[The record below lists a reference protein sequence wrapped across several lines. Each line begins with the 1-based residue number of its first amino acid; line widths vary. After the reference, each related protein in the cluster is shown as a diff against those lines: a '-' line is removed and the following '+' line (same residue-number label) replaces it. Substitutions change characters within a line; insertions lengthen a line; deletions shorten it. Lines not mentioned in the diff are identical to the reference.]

1 MMNMWDSLP
10 PYASAIDLEFIMT
23 EFCNAIVATAPGGPD
38 VLQLAQV
45 PVPVPGPG
53 ELLVKIA
60 AVGVNFIESYQR
72 DGTYTVPFPF
82 TPGAEAAGKVVAVGP
97 GVKSFSAGDRVAT
110 AEGIGCYAEY
120 AIFPADKALPVPSS
134 VPLDVAA
141 ALPLQGMTA
150 HYLMNSAYH
159 VEPGQTVLLHA
170 GAGGVGLLLTQML
183 KDREARVITTVS
195 TEEKEELSRV
205 AGADE
210 VLRYG
215 NFAEQARELTD
226 GEGVDV
232 VYDGVGKDT
241 FDGSLASLRTR
252 GTLVLFGGASGQVP
266 PLDLQRLNSGGSLF
280 VTRPTLAHYLLN
292 AKERLWRS
300 TEVFNAA
307 ASGKLAARIGS
318 RFPLADAGAA
328 HTALQGRVTTGKV
341 ILEP

>member
-1 MMNMWDSLP
+1 
-10 PYASAIDLEFIMT
+10 MT
-23 EFCNAIVATAPGGPD
+23 EQCKAILAHTPGGPE
-38 VLQLAQV
+38 VLQMAQV
-45 PVPVPGPG
+45 PMPVPGPG

-72 DGTYTVPFPF
+72 AGVYDVPFPF
-82 TPGAEAAGKVVAVGP
+82 TPGSEAAGKVVAVGP
-97 GVKSFSAGDRVAT
+97 GVTAYSVGDRVAT
-110 AEGIGCYAEY
+110 AEGTGCYAEY
-120 AIFPADKALPVPSS
+120 AIFPAEVALPVPSS
-134 VPLDVAA
+134 LPLDVAA

-150 HYLMNSAYH
+150 HYLMNSTYH
-159 VEPGQTVLLHA
+159 VEPGETVLLHA

-183 KDREARVITTVS
+183 KERGARVFTTVS
-195 TEEKEELSRV
+195 TAEKEELSRV

-210 VLRYG
+210 VLGYAD
-215 NFAEQARELTD
+215 FSAKVRELTN

-252 GTLVLFGGASGQVP
+252 GTMVLFGGASGQVP
-266 PLDLQRLNSGGSLF
+266 PFDLQRLNAGGSLT
-280 VTRPTLAHYLLN
+280 VVRPKLGDYLLN

-307 ASGKLAARIGS
+307 AAGHLSARIGA
-318 RFPLADAGAA
+318 RYPLSEAGDS
-328 HTALQGRVTTGKV
+328 HTALQGRLTTGKV

>member
-1 MMNMWDSLP
+1 
-10 PYASAIDLEFIMT
+10 MT
-23 EFCNAIVATAPGGPD
+23 EPSTAIVAAEPGGPD
-38 VLQLAQV
+38 VLTLREV
-45 PVPVPGPG
+45 PRPVPGPG

-72 DGTYTVPFPF
+72 EGIYKVNFPF
-82 TPGAEAAGKVVAVGP
+82 TPGAEAAGTVAELGP
-97 GVKSFSAGDRVAT
+97 GVTSFSVGDRVAT
-110 AEGIGCYAEY
+110 AEGIACYASY
-120 AIFPADKALPVPSS
+120 AIIPADVALPVPSR

-150 HYLMNSAYH
+150 HYLMNSSYY
-159 VEPGQTVLLHA
+159 VDPGETVLLHA

-183 KDREARVITTVS
+183 KERGARVITTVS

-210 VLRYG
+210 VLRYED
-215 NFAEQARELTD
+215 FTTAVQELTD
-226 GEGVDV
+226 GAGVDV
-232 VYDGVGKDT
+232 VFDGVGKDT

-266 PLDLQRLNSGGSLF
+266 PFDIQRLNAGGSL
-280 VTRPTLAHYLLN
+280 TLIRPKLGDYLLN

-300 TEVFNAA
+300 TEVFDAA
-307 ASGKLAARIGS
+307 AAGTLTARIGA
-318 RFPLADAGAA
+318 RFPLAEAGAA
-328 HTALQGRVTTGKV
+328 HTALQGRRTTGKV

>member
-1 MMNMWDSLP
+1 
-10 PYASAIDLEFIMT
+10 MT
-23 EFCNAIVATAPGGPD
+23 EYANAILAQAPGGPE
-38 VLQLAQV
+38 VLKLTQV
-45 PVPVPGPG
+45 PMPVPGPG

-72 DGTYTVPFPF
+72 EGIYPVDFPF
-82 TPGAEAAGKVVAVGP
+82 IPGAEAAGKVVAVGS
-97 GVKSFSAGDRVAT
+97 GVSSYAVGDRVAT
-110 AEGIGCYAEY
+110 AEGVACYAEY

-150 HYLMNSAYH
+150 HYLMNSTYH
-159 VEPGQTVLLHA
+159 VEPGQTILLHA

-183 KDREARVITTVS
+183 KERGARVFTTVS

-210 VLRYG
+210 VLRYED
-215 NFAEQARELTD
+215 FAEQARELTD

-232 VYDGVGKDT
+232 VFDGVGKDT

-252 GTLVLFGGASGQVP
+252 GTLVLFGGASGQAP
-266 PLDLQRLNSGGSLF
+266 PFDLQRLNAGGSLT
-280 VTRPTLAHYLLN
+280 VVRPKLGDYLRN
-292 AKERLWRS
+292 GKERLWRS
-300 TEVFNAA
+300 TEVFDAA
-307 ASGKLAARIGS
+307 ASGRLIARLGA
-318 RFPLADAGAA
+318 RFPLSEAGAA
-328 HTALQGRVTTGKV
+328 HTALQGRNTTGKV